1 MTSMHA
7 PDQAPEG
14 GAARASEHN
23 IPHRVL
29 RRAEVS
35 ARTGL
40 GRSTL
45 YAQIQAG
52 SFPQSVKLGTR
63 AVGWIEAEVAE
74 WIAARVEARDRA
86 ERSQ

>member
-1 MTSMHA
+1 
-7 PDQAPEG
+7 
-14 GAARASEHN
+14 
-23 IPHRVL
+23 VL
-29 RRAEVS
+29 RRAEVT

-52 SFPQSVKLGTR
+52 SFPQSVKLGPR

-74 WIAARVEARDRA
+74 WITERIAARDAAEAA
-86 ERSQ
+86 AVKPNHA